1 MIAYEAFWIVDVIEE
16 YPGYGGYGTEERS
29 VGKVGPFESEEAAD
43 AWADK
48 EAVKN
53 YDQNI
58 YNKNYLIESLT
69 EPY

>member
-1 MIAYEAFWIVDVIEE
+1 MIWIVDVIEE
-16 YPGYGGYGTEERS
+16 YPGCDSYTTEQRS

-48 EAVKN
+48 EVVK
-53 YDQNI
+53 DVKRNI
-58 YNKNYLIESLT
+58 YNRDYLIESLT